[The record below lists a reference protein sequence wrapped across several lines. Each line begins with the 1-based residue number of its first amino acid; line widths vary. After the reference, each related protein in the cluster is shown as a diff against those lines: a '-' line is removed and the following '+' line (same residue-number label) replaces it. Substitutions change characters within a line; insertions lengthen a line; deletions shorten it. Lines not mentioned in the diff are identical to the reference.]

1 MWPAGQRLCRAA
13 ALHLWRSLAAA
24 PGCTGARTLVTRSDE
39 EYDALLHG
47 TLLQKRSDWHL

>member
-13 ALHLWRSLAAA
+13 ALHQLRSLAAA
-24 PGCTGARTLVTRSDE
+24 PGCTAARTLVTRSDE

-47 TLLQKRSDWHL
+47 TQLQYGSDGHL